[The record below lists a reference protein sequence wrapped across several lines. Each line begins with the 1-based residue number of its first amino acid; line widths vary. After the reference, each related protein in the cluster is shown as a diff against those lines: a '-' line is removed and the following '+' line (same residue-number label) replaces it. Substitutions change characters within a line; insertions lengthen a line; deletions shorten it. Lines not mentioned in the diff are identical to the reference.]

1 MTWAPAWCI
10 HNRQLQVL
18 FMTQPFFMD
27 PKSITY
33 HQQFKQARVDTIT
46 TMSPSSACAVQ
57 EWCTSSLRCYL
68 PYDCDCS
75 RKEPHS
81 NESFQPFHEACPSL
95 CHHCRNTGHH
105 ANMCKSESSQA
116 DRPIRVSWK
125 GKLTNLSVKQATQSA
140 SLSTSRV
147 PVRATL
153 RQGHSYTEIL

>member
-1 MTWAPAWCI
+1 MMGYEDLVTWAPAWCI

-75 RKEPHS
+75 RNHIQMS
-81 NESFQPFHEACPSL
+81 PFSPF
-95 CHHCRNTGHH
+95 
-105 ANMCKSESSQA
+105 M
-116 DRPIRVSWK
+116 
-125 GKLTNLSVKQATQSA
+125 KLVPPFVTTAETLVTMPTCA
-140 SLSTSRV
+140 SLSPAKQTDQLESH
-147 PVRATL
+147 
-153 RQGHSYTEIL
+153 GKES